1 MRPKFAVVREDPELE
16 STLVEHTG
24 ATALLTVASGGCT
37 PLTLATRHPSLAVTA
52 FDVSEAQLRHVE
64 DKVEALLA
72 GRLEALGLG
81 STDPRGLH
89 QLGHFEGL
97 FRLLSQGV
105 RDLIDLDPA
114 RLVPPVEP
122 EALATALSSPYWPAL
137 YATLLADPLLH
148 AMFGP
153 AATQHAV
160 PGSYPAYFQR
170 AFERGLAS
178 DAPNYFVR
186 HVFAQDYA
194 PGDAPAY
201 LLSPPTQV
209 PLTLVHGTL
218 TDVPALE
225 RFGVISLSNVFDWSD
240 DTLVTAWAD
249 HLRQHTPPGTHVLV
263 RKLNNDRDLRFGPG
277 FVRETKLSAQLLA
290 ADRSL
295 FYRHIEVW
303 VRT

>member
-64 DKVEALLA
+64 RKVEALLA

-201 LLSPPTQV
+201 LLSPPSDV

-218 TDVPALE
+218 TDVPELA

-240 DTLVTAWAD
+240 DTLVAAWAD
-249 HLRQHTPPGTHVLV
+249 HLRQHTTTGTHVLV
-263 RKLNNDRDLRFGPG
+263 RKLNNDRPLHFGAG
-277 FVRETKLSAQLLA
+277 FVRETQLSARLLA

>member
-16 STLVEHTG
+16 SALVEHTG

-52 FDVSEAQLRHVE
+52 FDVAEVQLRHVE
-64 DKVEALLA
+64 RKVEALLA
-72 GRLEALGLG
+72 GRLESLGLG
-81 STDPRGLH
+81 SADPRGLH

-97 FRLLSQGV
+97 FRLLAQGV
-105 RDLIDLDPA
+105 RDLIGLDPA
-114 RLVPPVEP
+114 RLVPPVDP
-122 EALATALSSPYWPAL
+122 EVLATALASPYWPAL

-160 PGSYPAYFQR
+160 PGSYPAYFQS
-170 AFERGLAS
+170 AFERGLAGG
-178 DAPNYFVR
+178 APNYFVR
-186 HVFAQDYA
+186 HVFSQDYA

-201 LLSPPTQV
+201 LLAPPTDV

-218 TDVPALE
+218 TDVPNLE

-240 DTLVTAWAD
+240 DALVTAWAD
-249 HLRQHTPPGTHVLV
+249 HLRQHARSGAHVLV
-263 RKLNNDRDLRFGPG
+263 RKLNNDRALRFGAG
-277 FVRETKLSAQLLA
+277 FARDEALSARLWA

>member
-16 STLVEHTG
+16 STLVDHTG
-24 ATALLTVASGGCT
+24 AIALLTVASGGCT

-64 DKVEALLA
+64 RKVEALLA

-81 STDPRGLH
+81 SADPRGLH

-105 RDLIDLDPA
+105 RDLIGVDPA
-114 RLVPPVEP
+114 RLVYPTDP
-122 EALATALSSPYWPAL
+122 EALAAALTSPYWPAL

-160 PGSYPAYFQR
+160 PGSYPSYFQR
-170 AFERGLAS
+170 AFERGLS
-178 DAPNYFVR
+178 GCAPNYFVR

-201 LLSPPTQV
+201 LLSPPVEV
-209 PLTLVHGTL
+209 PLTLLQGTL
-218 TDVPALE
+218 TDVPSLE

-240 DTLVTAWAD
+240 DALVAVWAD
-249 HLRQHTPPGTHVLV
+249 HLREHARPGAHVLV
-263 RKLNNDRDLRFGPG
+263 RKLNNDRPLAFGPG
-277 FVRETKLSAQLLA
+277 FVRDTALGARLLA

-295 FYRHIEVW
+295 FYRQIEVW